1 MEKGGIAEQS
11 EQAQHREGP
20 SWSHIWTFPRELNG
34 TESLM
39 KVLSYVIELF
49 HVYQTVILAW
59 SGVQDAGK
67 IIWTFMYLSQAWRT
81 QPGSCCHCHVC
92 SSLLSQN
99 LDIAEIQAHTWSRC
113 SERLGLWGITNRVW
127 HLLLLTALLRMIGP
141 CCFASRAST
150 VQQQWKITRELWTL
164 STAHD

>member
-81 QPGSCCHCHVC
+81 QPGSCCYCHVC

-99 LDIAEIQAHTWSRC
+99 LDIVEIQAHTWSRC
-113 SERLGLWGITNRVW
+113 SEILGLWGITNRVW